1 MPGVTELRLELLTE
15 AHLDEVERLLD
26 DPEVLRFTR
35 LPDPPVPGYAV
46 EWYGRY
52 RAARVT
58 GTAEAFAAIGPDG
71 EFLGIALAPHIDG
84 PAAELELGYLVA
96 PAARGRGVGTEM
108 LRQLTTWAF
117 AERGAMRAALMIDVD
132 NLASQRVATRAGYQ
146 FEGVL
151 RSSYFKQGLRSD
163 CQIWSRLPTDP
174 EPADQPGSAAAAA
187 VPNDR
192 QGPPA
197 QPNASSSAASSSS
210 R

>member
-35 LPDPPVPGYAV
+35 LPDPPVPGYSV

-52 RAARVT
+52 RTARTT

-71 EFLGIALAPHIDG
+71 EFLGVALAPHIDRQ
-84 PAAELELGYLVA
+84 ASELELGYLVA

-108 LRQLTTWAF
+108 LRLLTAWAF
-117 AERGAMRAALMIDVD
+117 TERGMLRAALMIDVA
-132 NLASQRVATRAGYQ
+132 NVASQRVAVRAGYQ

-151 RSSYFKQGLRSD
+151 RSSHFKQGIRSD

-174 EPADQPGSAAAAA
+174 EPAAEPAA
-187 VPNDR
+187 
-192 QGPPA
+192 GPAEQA
-197 QPNASSSAASSSS
+197 QPNADSSAVNSSS